1 MSRPLYREALDI
13 SKPDG
18 EFHRGLWFERF
29 VDFYVV
35 KNGVWEIPKP
45 QDNANPKSDWIKQ
58 VTGKCGNEAELQR
71 HALSLAQ
78 RVGWLGGEFRGFE
91 TDWNFA
97 TGLGN
102 PHPVE
107 NGFLWHPTLGVPYLP
122 GAAVKGLV
130 RAWVE
135 QWDASPDEEARKR
148 RVAVWFGVDPD
159 TAKKDGIPEQAGELI
174 FFDALPVGA
183 VVLAQ
188 DVMTPHYGK
197 WYEKGGEIADP
208 AKEPEKVPADWHD
221 PVPVPFLV
229 VKKACFVFAIAPRHP
244 AFKDQVEPA
253 LQALGNAL
261 DWLGA
266 GAKTAVGYGRM
277 TPTPAAKVKLDELI
291 QERAKERR
299 QQQEARA
306 LDEAL
311 VGLSPLAK
319 DLERNKGRLEADKN
333 AFNQEAESWL
343 SKLEADPQADAIE
356 RLVAI
361 TRQHY
366 KGLLENPNKTEGKKQ
381 KPAFSD
387 WQRKIANRLNALSRL
402 RGLT

>member
-1 MSRPLYREALDI
+1 MNLPLYATAHAEPPTLET
-13 SKPDG
+13 DG
-18 EFHRGLWFERF
+18 HRGLWFERF
-29 VDFYVV
+29 FNQFDEHWRILEEQRDERT
-35 KNGVWEIPKP
+35 KKP
-45 QDNANPKSDWIKQ
+45 LQGKAFWIQQ
-58 VTGKCGNEAELQR
+58 VTKKDCGDPDQLKR
-71 HALSLAQ
+71 HAVSLYERAAF
-78 RVGWLGGEFRGFE
+78 LGGEIRGFE
-91 TDWNFA
+91 TDWHFA

-130 RAWVE
+130 RAYAE
-135 QWDASPDEEARKR
+135 QWDDSIERERLRA
-148 RVAVWFGVDPD
+148 WFG
-159 TAKKDGIPEQAGELI
+159 TEAKGDVPEQAGELI
-174 FFDALPVGA
+174 FFDALPVGSIT
-183 VVLAQ
+183 LAQ
-188 DVMTPHYGK
+188 DVMTPHYDK
-197 WYEKGGEIADP
+197 WYEQGGEITDP
-208 AKEPEKVPADWHD
+208 AKQPEKVPADWHD

-229 VKKACFVFAIAPRHP
+229 VKKACFVFAIAPRRRE
-244 AFKDQVEPA
+244 FQNEVIPA
-253 LQALGNAL
+253 LEALEKAL

-277 TPTPAAKVKLDELI
+277 TPTPAAKAKLDELI

-299 QQQEARA
+299 QQREARA

-311 VGLSPLAK
+311 VGLSLLAK

-343 SKLEADPQADAIE
+343 SKLEADPQPDAIE
-356 RLVAI
+356 RLVTI

-387 WQRKIANRLNALSRL
+387 WQRKIAGRLNALSQ
-402 RGLT
+402 GGGST